1 MGLLDKIF
9 SGHSKADGN
18 SASRYRTFTE
28 TSPVF
33 TSFDGAIYEQELTR
47 AAIERF
53 ASACSK
59 LNPEITGSASSAIAR
74 AIHTEPNPV
83 MTWSAFLKRLATIYE
98 VDGTAAV
105 VPMFSPDYRII
116 GFFPMKFQTAEVIDL
131 AGEPWVRFYLAT
143 GDTATLRLSEVAFL
157 SKFQYYS
164 DIFGEH
170 NCIGQTM
177 ELIHAQS
184 EAQEN
189 AIKNGAKIRFI
200 GALNGQVRPEDIE
213 TKRKEFIGR
222 NLTSENNGGILV
234 YDQTWSSIQ
243 QIEPQSYTISDAEMK
258 RIEDNVCTYF
268 GTNTDILQNRYDEDA
283 WAAYYEGK
291 VEPFAI
297 QLGDGLTKMCFS
309 DREKYSAAQGR
320 KNRIMFSSNRL
331 QYASMASKRN
341 MIRDLVD
348 RGIMSINEA
357 REILQLPPVDGGDI
371 RVIRGEYI
379 NTEAVSR
386 QTSQLDSEDEP
397 TDSDSDGNRGD
408 SDSESEE

>member
-1 MGLLDKIF
+1 MGLLEKIF
-9 SGHSKADGN
+9 PSLKQGYDY
-18 SASRYRTFTE
+18 SATRYRTFTE

-33 TSFDGAIYEQELTR
+33 TSFDGAVYEQELTR

-59 LNPEITGSASSAIAR
+59 LNPEIAGTASAVITR

-83 MTWSAFLKRLATIYE
+83 MTWSTFLKRLAAIYE
-98 VDGTAAV
+98 IDGTAAV
-105 VPMFSPDYRII
+105 VPSFSADMRIA

-131 AGEPWVRFYLAT
+131 NGEPWVRFYLAT
-143 GDTATLRLSEVAFL
+143 GDTPVLKLSEVAFI

-170 NCIGQTM
+170 NCISQTM
-177 ELIHAQS
+177 ELIHAQA

-189 AIKNGAKIRFI
+189 AIRNGAKIRFI

-213 TKRKEFIGR
+213 EKRKEFIGR
-222 NLTSENNGGILV
+222 NLTAENNGGILV
-234 YDQTWSSIQ
+234 YDQTWTDIKE
-243 QIEPQSYTISDAEMK
+243 IEPQSYTISDAEMK

-268 GTNTDILQNRYDEDA
+268 GTNIDILQNKFNEDT

-348 RGIMSINEA
+348 RGIMSINEG
-357 REILQLPPVDGGDI
+357 RDILQLPPVEGGDV

-379 NTEAVSR
+379 NTSSVTE
-386 QTSQLDSEDEP
+386 QTYDTDSIETDIDSEDVRDDFD
-397 TDSDSDGNRGD
+397 TKGSD
-408 SDSESEE
+408 

>member
-1 MGLLDKIF
+1 MGLLEKIF
-9 SGHSKADGN
+9 PSLKQGYDY
-18 SASRYRTFTE
+18 SATRYRTFTE

-33 TSFDGAIYEQELTR
+33 TSFDGAVYEQELTR

-59 LNPEITGSASSAIAR
+59 LNPEIAGTASAIITR

-83 MTWSAFLKRLATIYE
+83 MTWSTFLKRLAAIYE
-98 VDGTAAV
+98 IDGTAAV
-105 VPMFSPDYRII
+105 VPAFSADMRIA

-131 AGEPWVRFYLAT
+131 NGEPWVRFYLAT
-143 GDTATLRLSEVAFL
+143 GDTPVLKLSEVAFI

-170 NCIGQTM
+170 NCISQTM
-177 ELIHAQS
+177 ELIHAQA

-189 AIKNGAKIRFI
+189 AIRNGAKIRFI

-213 TKRKEFIGR
+213 EKRKEFIGR

-234 YDQTWSSIQ
+234 YDQTWTDVKE
-243 QIEPQSYTISDAEMK
+243 IEPQSYTISDSEMK

-268 GTNTDILQNRYDEDA
+268 GTNIDILQNKFNEDT

-348 RGIMSINEA
+348 RGIMSINEG
-357 REILQLPPVDGGDI
+357 RDILQLPPVEGGDV

-379 NTEAVSR
+379 NTSSVAE
-386 QTSQLDSEDEP
+386 QTYDTDTNETDI
-397 TDSDSDGNRGD
+397 DSDDVRKDFDTKGSD
-408 SDSESEE
+408 

>member
-1 MGLLDKIF
+1 MGLLEKIF
-9 SGHSKADGN
+9 PSLKQGYDY
-18 SASRYRTFTE
+18 SAARYRTFTE

-59 LNPEITGSASSAIAR
+59 LNPEITGSASSAITR

-83 MTWSAFLKRLATIYE
+83 MTWSTFLKRLAAIYE
-98 VDGTAAV
+98 IDGSAAV
-105 VPMFSPDYRII
+105 VPAFSSDMRIC
-116 GFFPMKFQTAEVIDL
+116 GFFPMKFQTAEVIELD
-131 AGEPWVRFYLAT
+131 GEPWVRFYLAT
-143 GDTATLRLSEVAFL
+143 GDTPVLKLSEVAFI

-170 NCIGQTM
+170 NCIRQTM
-177 ELIHAQS
+177 ELIHAQA
-184 EAQEN
+184 EAQEA
-189 AIKNGAKIRFI
+189 AIQNGAKIRFI

-213 TKRKEFIGR
+213 EKRKEFIGK

-234 YDQTWSSIQ
+234 YDQTWTNIKE
-243 QIEPQSYTISDAEMK
+243 IEPQSYTISDSEMK

-268 GTNTDILQNRYDEDA
+268 GTNTDILQNKFNEDT

-297 QLGDGLTKMCFS
+297 QLGDALTKMCFS
-309 DREKYSAAQGR
+309 EREKYSAAQGR
-320 KNRIMFSSNRL
+320 KNKIMFSSNRL
-331 QYASMASKRN
+331 QYSSMASKRN

-348 RGIMSINEA
+348 RGIMSINEG
-357 REILQLPPVDGGDI
+357 REILQLPPVDGGDV

-379 NTEAVSR
+379 NT
-386 QTSQLDSEDEP
+386 QTIQEQLYD
-397 TDSDSDGNRGD
+397 TDSDETDID
-408 SDSESEE
+408 SDDVRKDFDTKGDD